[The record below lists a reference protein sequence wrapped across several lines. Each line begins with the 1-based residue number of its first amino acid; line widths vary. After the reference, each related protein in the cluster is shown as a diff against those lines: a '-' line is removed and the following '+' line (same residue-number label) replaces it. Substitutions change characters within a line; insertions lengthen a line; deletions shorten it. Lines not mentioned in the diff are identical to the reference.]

1 MPTKPTLQEEE
12 YFARKEFEKKQ
23 KLKAEQSKNLD
34 EEQRLELRQAHYMR
48 CPKCGMEL
56 VEIGFRDVML
66 DQCTGCEGVWLD
78 PGELEKVSNF
88 EKSGLEKLFNVFKK
102 S

>member
-1 MPTKPTLQEEE
+1 MPTKPTAQEDE

-23 KLKAEQSKNLD
+23 KIKAEQSRNLNA
-34 EEQRLELRQAHYMR
+34 EQRRELQQAHFMR

-56 VEIGFRDVML
+56 VEIAFKDVMI

-78 PGELEKVSNF
+78 PGELEKVSDL
-88 EKSGLEKLFNVFKK
+88 EKTGLEKLFNVFKK